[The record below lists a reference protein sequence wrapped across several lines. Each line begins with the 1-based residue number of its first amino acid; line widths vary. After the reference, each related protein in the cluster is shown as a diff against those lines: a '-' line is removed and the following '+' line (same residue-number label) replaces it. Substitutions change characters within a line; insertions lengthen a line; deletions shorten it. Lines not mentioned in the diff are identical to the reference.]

1 VLVATAREM
10 REGDRRATGELGIPG
25 ALLMENAG
33 YQAARAARELVPGL
47 SGRAV
52 AIVCGTGNNGGDG
65 LVLARHLADL
75 GAQVTVYLAG
85 AAERL
90 SRDARTMLAAWRG
103 RGGTW
108 VEDLP
113 RDLEGYALVVDAV
126 VGTGSSGALRSPA
139 KEAAELISRVD
150 CPVLALDLPSGVD
163 ADTGAVSGPAVRASM
178 TVTFAA
184 LKPGLLFFPG
194 AGLAGRVVVAGIS
207 LPPGALAGVTTQVVT
222 ATQARELLPPR
233 RPDAHKGSHGR
244 VLVIGGSPGLT
255 GAAALAA
262 TAALRAGAGLV
273 TLATPARL
281 QELMAGKLTEAMT
294 CPLPDTAEGMV
305 CATAVTAALERGRGA
320 SAVVLGPGLGQ
331 GAGPREFVRAF
342 SRRCPVPVVVDADA
356 LAMVE
361 PEGEREGQLILTP
374 HPGEAARLLQCG
386 VAEIAADRLAAARR
400 LAARYR
406 AVVVLKGART
416 VVTAPGR
423 GAFIDPAADPALAA
437 GGTGDVLAGAIGAL
451 LAQGCPPLEAAVAG
465 VYLHGVAGG
474 LASQE
479 LGDAGIL
486 AGEVAAALPRARR
499 AVLDARRERPWLW
512 DSACPTG

>member
-1 VLVATAREM
+1 M
-10 REGDRRATGELGIPG
+10 REGDRRATEASGIPG
-25 ALLMENAG
+25 LLLMENAA
-33 YQAARAARELVPGL
+33 YQAARAARELLPVLRGQP
-47 SGRAV
+47 V
-52 AIVCGTGNNGGDG
+52 AILCGTGNNGGDG
-65 LVLARHLADL
+65 LALARHLAGL
-75 GAQVTVYLAG
+75 GARVTVYLAG
-85 AAERL
+85 PAERVFG
-90 SRDARTMLAAWRG
+90 DARTMLAAWRG
-103 RGGTW
+103 RGGACH
-108 VEDLP
+108 EELP
-113 RDLEGYALVVDAV
+113 TTLEGYALVVDAV

-139 KEAAELISRVD
+139 KEAVELINRVN

-163 ADTGAVSGPAVRASM
+163 ADTGTVSGPAVRASM

-207 LPPGALAGVTTQVVT
+207 LPPGVLSHVTTQVAT
-222 ATQARELLPPR
+222 ASLVRELLPPR

-281 QELMAGKLTEAMT
+281 QDLMATKLTEAMT

-305 CATAVTAALERGRGA
+305 CEGAVAVALECGPKA

-331 GAGPREFVRAF
+331 GAGPRDFVRAF
-342 SRRCPVPVVVDADA
+342 SRRCGTPMVIDADA

-361 PEGEREGQLILTP
+361 PEADREGQLILTP
-374 HPGEAARLLQCG
+374 HPGEASRLLQCG
-386 VAEIAADRLAAARR
+386 VAEIAADRLAAARA

-416 VVTAPGR
+416 VVTAPGK
-423 GAFIDPAADPALAA
+423 GTFIDPTANPALAA

-465 VYLHGVAGG
+465 VYLHGAAGD
-474 LASQE
+474 LVSRE
-479 LGDAGIL
+479 LGDAGVL
-486 AGEVAAALPRARR
+486 AGEVAEALPRARR
-499 AVLDARRERPWLW
+499 AVLEAPGERPWLW
-512 DSACPTG
+512 DSACLSS